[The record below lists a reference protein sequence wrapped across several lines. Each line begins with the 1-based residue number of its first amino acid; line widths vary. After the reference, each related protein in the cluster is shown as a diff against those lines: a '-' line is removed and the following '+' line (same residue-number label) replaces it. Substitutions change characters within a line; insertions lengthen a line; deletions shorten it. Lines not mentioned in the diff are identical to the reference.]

1 MLRVAGRPLAL
12 TLVMAPS
19 PWAEQLLAR
28 RARNV
33 SGTATQYARGND
45 SLGQQPMMHQQ

>member
-19 PWAEQLLAR
+19 PWAEQ
-28 RARNV
+28 
-33 SGTATQYARGND
+33 
-45 SLGQQPMMHQQ
+45 QPMMHQQ